1 MEQSSASSCGVMTR
15 VWQSSR
21 EETEVEVVR
30 LEKRAA
36 GTSLRS
42 VWLVQGIFLKNGS
55 NSFCTALKS
64 SGAHFDMRLTSVG
77 VSTNNKVLPK
87 G

>member
-1 MEQSSASSCGVMTR
+1 MMTR

-21 EETEVEVVR
+21 EEMEVVR

-42 VWLVQGIFLKNGS
+42 VWLEQGEI
-55 NSFCTALKS
+55 
-64 SGAHFDMRLTSVG
+64 
-77 VSTNNKVLPK
+77 
-87 G
+87 